1 MNRIATLLA
10 TAVLALSAPALA
22 HDYSVG
28 ALKIGHPWARPTP
41 TGAIAGAGY
50 LTITNT
56 GKAPDRLLG
65 GTTPVSDKLEVH
77 EMSMTGGV
85 MRMRPVEGGLT
96 IAPGQTVEL
105 KPGGYH
111 IMFIGLK
118 KPFKLGDHLTA
129 TLKFEKAGPLRVDFY
144 VQTPEQ
150 AGKPMAGGH
159 DHMEM
164 K

>member
-1 MNRIATLLA
+1 MKTFTTLFATV
-10 TAVLALSAPALA
+10 VLAASFPAVA
-22 HDYSVG
+22 HDYPAG

-50 LTITNT
+50 LTVTNT

-65 GTTPVSDKLEVH
+65 GSTPAADKLEVH

-85 MRMRPVEGGLT
+85 MRMRPVEGGLA

-118 KPFKLGDHLTA
+118 KPLKTGDHVAA

>member
-1 MNRIATLLA
+1 MNRIATLLT
-10 TAVLALSAPALA
+10 TAVLAFSAPALA

-50 LTITNT
+50 LTVTNT

-65 GTTPVSDKLEVH
+65 GSTPVSDKLEVH

-96 IAPGQTVEL
+96 IAPGQSASTIPFRL
-105 KPGGYH
+105 GQPGQRCC
-111 IMFIGLK
+111 
-118 KPFKLGDHLTA
+118 A
-129 TLKFEKAGPLRVDFY
+129 S
-144 VQTPEQ
+144 TPERPSWP
-150 AGKPMAGGH
+150 APSISV
-159 DHMEM
+159 
-164 K
+164 